1 MMSQE
6 ASAVSLSVRLSAH
19 AEVRT
24 VIQVFSLTYEFKL
37 KPTKAQIAI
46 FEDWLEQCRRVYNYA
61 LAERKDWF
69 RSRSC
74 AINACSLHSEY
85 IIPVDTKRPT
95 YASQCK
101 GLTEA
106 RARILALN
114 AVQVHVLQQTLKR
127 LEQAFVSMWEQ
138 GHGFPRFKKVGTMRS
153 FMFPQMGVN
162 PVQNSAVKLP
172 KIGWVKFRQSR
183 EIPDGTT
190 LKQVRIVRRASGWYA
205 MLTLQWDCHVSD
217 VMPHGEAIGV
227 DVGIS
232 HFAAVSN
239 GKLFPNPRPFKK
251 LERKLRLLQQRV
263 SRKVKGSNNRRKA
276 QVRVSN
282 LHERIA
288 NTRKNYYW
296 LLAHNL
302 CDWAGTIFVEDLNL
316 KGLARGFLGKHCLD
330 AGWGQFF
337 QVLEQCCRK
346 RRVFFLKID
355 SKKTSQICPNCLVET
370 GKKELSERIHSC
382 SHCGY
387 TTDRDVAAAQVVL
400 IRGLAAVGHTVKM
413 LSEGKAVALPMT
425 KESSPYKQGAR
436 SVKGYLA

>member
-1 MMSQE
+1 MFNL
-6 ASAVSLSVRLSAH
+6 V
-19 AEVRT
+19 
-24 VIQVFSLTYEFKL
+24 YEFKL
-37 KPTKAQIAI
+37 KPKAAQVAI
-46 FEDWLEQCRRVYNYA
+46 LEDWLDQCRRVYNYA

-69 RSRSC
+69 KSRSC
-74 AINACSLHSEY
+74 PINACSLQSEY
-85 IIPVDTKRPT
+85 IIPADSKRPT

-106 RARILALN
+106 RAKIPALN

-127 LEQAFVSMWEQ
+127 LEQAFVSMWELSA
-138 GHGFPRFKKVGTMRS
+138 GFPRFRKAGTMRS
-153 FMFPQMGVN
+153 FVFPQMGVN
-162 PVQNSAVKLP
+162 PIKGGAIKLP

-183 EIPDGTT
+183 EIPDGAT
-190 LKQVRIVRRASGWYA
+190 LKQVRIVRRASGWYT
-205 MLTLQWDCHVSD
+205 MLTLQWDVNVPD
-217 VMPHGEAIGV
+217 VMPHGEAIGI

-251 LERKLRLLQQRV
+251 LERKLKLLQRQC
-263 SRKVKGSNNRRKA
+263 SRKVKGSINRRLA
-276 QVRVSN
+276 QVKVSK

-302 CDWAGTIFVEDLNL
+302 CDWAGMIFVEDLNL

-346 RRVFFLKID
+346 RGVFFLKVD

-370 GKKELSERIHSC
+370 GKKELSERVHSC
-382 SHCGY
+382 EYCGY
-387 TTDRDVAAAQVVL
+387 TTYRDVAAAQVVL
-400 IRGLAAVGHTVKM
+400 VRGLAAVGHTVKM
-413 LSEGKAVALPMT
+413 LCEGKFIGIPVT
-425 KESSPYKQGAR
+425 KESPSF
-436 SVKGYLA
+436 

>member
-1 MMSQE
+1 M
-6 ASAVSLSVRLSAH
+6 
-19 AEVRT
+19 
-24 VIQVFSLTYEFKL
+24 FSLTYEFKL
-37 KPTKAQIAI
+37 KPTSAQAAI

-69 RSRSC
+69 KSRSC
-74 AINACSLHSEY
+74 QINACSLQKEY
-85 IIPVDTKRPT
+85 IVPADVKRPT

-101 GLTEA
+101 ALTA
-106 RARILALN
+106 HRKSNPNLQK
-114 AVQVHVLQQTLKR
+114 VQSQVLQQTLRR
-127 LEQAFVSMWEQ
+127 LEQAFVSMWELSA
-138 GHGFPRFKKVGTMRS
+138 GFPRFKKVGTMRS
-153 FMFPQMGVN
+153 FVFPQVALD
-162 PVQNSAVKLP
+162 AVKNNAIKLP
-172 KIGWVKFRQSR
+172 VIGWIKFRQSR
-183 EIPDGTT
+183 EIPGGAS
-190 LKQVRIVRRASGWYA
+190 LKQVRIVRRSSGFYVA
-205 MLTLQWDCHVSD
+205 LTLQWNVKVPD
-217 VMPHGEAIGV
+217 VMPYGEAIGV

-263 SRKVKGSNNRRKA
+263 SRKVKGSNNRKKA
-276 QVRVSN
+276 QRKVSH

-302 CDWAGTIFVEDLNL
+302 CDWAGMIFVEDLNL

-337 QVLEQCCRK
+337 QVLEQCCLHRG
-346 RRVFFLKID
+346 VFFLKVD
-355 SKKTSQICPNCLVET
+355 SKKTSQICPNCLVEM
-370 GKKELSERIHSC
+370 GKKDLSQRVHSC
-382 SHCGY
+382 QHCGY

-400 IRGLAAVGHTVKM
+400 VRGLAAVGHTVKM

-425 KESSPYKQGAR
+425 KESRPYRTG
-436 SVKGYLA
+436 SVNFAS